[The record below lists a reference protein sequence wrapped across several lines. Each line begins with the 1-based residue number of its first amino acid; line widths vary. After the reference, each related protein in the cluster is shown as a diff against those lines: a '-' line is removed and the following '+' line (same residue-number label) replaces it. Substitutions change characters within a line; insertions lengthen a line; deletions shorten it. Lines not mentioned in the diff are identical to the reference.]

1 MKHKHHIIPKHAGG
15 SDDPANLI
23 ELTVEENA
31 QAHRELYE
39 TYGRT
44 QDKLAWKGLAGLIGH
59 DEIMYELM
67 SMPKSEEHK
76 RKISEAH
83 KGMSKPWVVG
93 SNVGAKKGV
102 SKTDE
107 HRQNISK
114 SKLGK
119 PNPKLIGNS
128 NACGVRP
135 KTEAHQAAVTEALNR
150 PEVKAK
156 LAAARA
162 AKPIVTCPHCGK
174 QGKQG
179 HNMKRYH
186 FDNCREM

>member
-23 ELTVEENA
+23 ELTVEEHA

-76 RKISEAH
+76 RKISESHKGMSKPWAVGGKGNLGKAKTKEHKRKISEAH
-83 KGMSKPWVVG
+83 KGMSKPWM
-93 SNVGAKKGV
+93 A
-102 SKTDE
+102 
-107 HRQNISK
+107 
-114 SKLGK
+114 
-119 PNPKLIGNS
+119 GNS
-128 NACGVRP
+128 NACGPRP
-135 KTEAHQAAVTEALNR
+135 KTEAHQTAVTEALNR

-156 LAAARA
+156 IAATRA

-186 FDNCREM
+186 FDNCKEI